1 MHKTKKQQQIYYQLI
16 VIFVLKHIKI
26 IFFLFLKIIFEIS
39 TSKQSKTYKKIILNK
54 TNLKF

>member
-39 TSKQSKTYKKIILNK
+39 TSKQFKTYKKIILNK
-54 TNLKF
+54 KNLKF